1 MEIKRWK
8 TVLVMVLALA
18 FITGFSFSALA
29 GEASLGIEKGLGDS
43 LTVKMENNTPVLGV
57 EFTLTGLP
65 DVTKVEKIK
74 TTWRTRRFMAQ
85 FNDLGKKGLKVIL
98 VSLRGDS
105 ITSGDGPIVR
115 IICQDLG
122 SENINLKMRDVKVAD
137 SNNQPLNVSLS
148 KF

>member
-105 ITSGDGPIVR
+105 ITPGDGPIVR